1 MWKNQNIDFVYN
13 AHIDKL
19 KKRKDSIFMV
29 DVFHHLHRPNLV
41 IKNLKKSLK
50 KGGKIIIFEP
60 YVSPMSFI
68 FYLIT
73 TFAGPKEKMGLFKK
87 IDFSLKKRNLRDN
100 FDFVMQPQK
109 FFHKK
114 NKKDVVEMAYIAEYF
129 FIFTGGIHFH
139 RLQKFI
145 PNFVYSFV
153 QKTDDFLNNS
163 KNSIIKKFFA
173 TKILIVIK
181 KQ

>member
-1 MWKNQNIDFVYN
+1 MLKQYIDDFESYAAFTKMQLYIGLIVQYLHLKEFQN
-13 AHIDKL
+13 IDKL

-50 KGGKIIIFEP
+50 KRGGKIIIFEP
-60 YVSPMSFI
+60 YVSTMSFI

-114 NKKDVVEMAYIAEYF
+114 
-129 FIFTGGIHFH
+129 
-139 RLQKFI
+139 
-145 PNFVYSFV
+145 
-153 QKTDDFLNNS
+153 
-163 KNSIIKKFFA
+163 IKKM
-173 TKILIVIK
+173 L
-181 KQ
+181 